1 VKPQVKGLLMGSQG
15 AGAGRGRSRLT
26 VELTEGAFRVT
37 CGPKCLTIFPAAD
50 LSGAAAP
57 ADFVIRLDEILTWD
71 PPHDESEVEVEELQK
86 IAAGITAEC
95 ERRGLIVAF
104 E

>member
-1 VKPQVKGLLMGSQG
+1 MSDENGHS
-15 AGAGRGRSRLT
+15 GRRSRLN

-37 CGPKCLTIFPAAD
+37 YGAKSLTIFATPDQPEAEN
-50 LSGAAAP
+50 P

-71 PPHDESEVEVEELQK
+71 PPHEDTDVEVEDLQQ
-86 IAAGITAEC
+86 IVAGITAEC
-95 ERRGLIVAF
+95 ERRGLAVAF